1 MAAIKLRIY
10 DLRKAGQMSQKALAD
25 AVGVSV
31 QTVSK
36 WENDVCMPDIALL
49 PDIAKFFRVSV
60 DALLGLVPL
69 AGEEYIAVR
78 SGEKDYWENRLEY
91 LKASRRAMWNE
102 DYLRFLVEQVW
113 KIDRP
118 VDVLDCGCG
127 FGYMGKMLRP
137 LLPEGSSYTG
147 IDFSANLLQAA
158 EKRLGPEEW
167 RSECF
172 WDEFRSHKFQ
182 KHYDVTLSQCA
193 MRHVNDARAFL
204 QKMIAQTKPGGL
216 VVAIDVNRELE
227 SDGLYIEG
235 LAYTELCDR
244 MGFRKMWE
252 KERQYQGRDYAIG
265 MRLPLLMREEG
276 LTDVDVRM
284 NDRVSLICP
293 EREDYEELTECF
305 LEEKGW
311 KESISGEAEETAV
324 REFMNHGLDRK
335 EAESY
340 CRRQRKIQGYVTK
353 NKEGL
358 RCLHYRGLMVSFGWK
373 KFDDETGGN
382 EHGNC
387 DQKCAGNSAGGR
399 RGCGTGDK
407 YLH

>member
-69 AGEEYIAVR
+69 AGEEYIPVR

-91 LKASRRAMWNE
+91 LKASRRAMWTE

-158 EKRLGPEEW
+158 EKLLGQEEW
-167 RSECF
+167 RTEFIC
-172 WDEFRSHKFQ
+172 DDFRSHKFQ

-235 LAYTELCDR
+235 LAYTEVCDR

-373 KFDDETGGN
+373 KI
-382 EHGNC
+382 
-387 DQKCAGNSAGGR
+387 
-399 RGCGTGDK
+399 
-407 YLH
+407 

>member
-10 DLRKAGQMSQKALAD
+10 DLRKAGQMSQKELAD

-118 VDVLDCGCG
+118 VDVL
-127 FGYMGKMLRP
+127 
-137 LLPEGSSYTG
+137 GSSYTG

-158 EKRLGPEEW
+158 EKLLGQEEW
-167 RSECF
+167 RTEFIC
-172 WDEFRSHKFQ
+172 DDFRSHKFQ